1 MFSRFNVLLGTAA
14 LVLSLAVAPEGP
26 ASAGGDQKVTKV
38 LNAIL
43 QDMPGKE
50 ANIVLFE
57 VRPGWTTKRHF
68 HPGHVFVYVIE
79 GAIEIDVK
87 GREPVRVEAGGAFHE
102 IPDQPMTAKNESSSE
117 GARFVVFQ
125 VGKQGEPLMI
135 AQPQ

>member
-1 MFSRFNVLLGTAA
+1 MLSRFNVLLGTAA
-14 LVLSLAVAPEGP
+14 VVLSLAVAPQGP

-38 LNAIL
+38 LKATL

-57 VRPGWTTKRHF
+57 VGAGWTVKRHF

-79 GAIEIDVK
+79 GALEINVE
-87 GREPVRVEAGGAFHE
+87 GSEPARVEAGGAFHE
-102 IPDQPMTAKNESSSE
+102 IPDRPMTAKNVSASE

-125 VGKQGEPLMI
+125 VGEQGKPLMV